1 MFYIFDNNTGL
12 CVCSSPI
19 EVHIDGTTAIETE
32 QFYNTWEIQLVNG
45 EIKPYVI
52 EQPEITPDE
61 PSDNTGGSSKA
72 LIFRIKHGDAV
83 FSDTYPADKYKA
95 TIVSFQMAD
104 DRFNSPNVGAIVKAP
119 EFPLYRGSDYLV
131 GINSDGI
138 AYCKNNSTSFEHTI
152 SGWITVVLE
161 SLPAKV
167 GE

>member
-52 EQPEITPDE
+52 EQPEIDPVE
-61 PSDNTGGSSKA
+61 PSNGGSQA
-72 LIFRIKHGDAV
+72 LIFRIKHGDSV
-83 FSDTYPADKYKA
+83 FSDKYPSSQYKA
-95 TIVSFQMAD
+95 TIVSFQIAED
-104 DRFNSPNVGAIVKAP
+104 SFNSPSVGAVVKKP
-119 EFPLYRGSDYLV
+119 MYPIYTGKNYMV
-131 GINSDGI
+131 GINADGI
-138 AYCKNNSTSFEHTI
+138 AYCRNNGTSVEDTI

-161 SLPAKV
+161 PLATKV

>member
-19 EVHIDGTTAIETE
+19 TVSIEGTTAIETDE
-32 QFYNTWEIQLVNG
+32 FYNTWEIQLVNG

-52 EQPEITPDE
+52 EQPEINPIE
-61 PSDNTGGSSKA
+61 PSKDGSSQA

-83 FSDTYPADKYKA
+83 YTDAYPKSKYIA

-104 DRFNSPNVGAIVKAP
+104 DRFNSPNVGAIVKKP

-131 GINSDGI
+131 GINSEGI
-138 AYCKNNSTSFEHTI
+138 AYCKNNGTALENTI
-152 SGWITVVLE
+152 TGWITVVLN
-161 SLPAKV
+161 LKKA
-167 GE
+167 GD

>member
-19 EVHIDGTTAIETE
+19 TVTIEGTTAIESPE
-32 QFYNTWEIQLVNG
+32 FYNTWEIQLVNG

-52 EQPEITPDE
+52 EQPEI
-61 PSDNTGGSSKA
+61 PSDETPNKTDGSSKA

-83 FSDTYPADKYKA
+83 YTDEYPSSKYIA

-104 DRFNSPNVGAIVKAP
+104 DRFNSPNVGAIVKVP

-152 SGWITVVLE
+152 SGWITVVLNTRQ
-161 SLPAKV
+161 V
-167 GE
+167 N

>member
-52 EQPEITPDE
+52 EQPEINPVE
-61 PSDNTGGSSKA
+61 PSDNTGGSSQA
-72 LIFRIKHGDAV
+72 LIFRIKHGNAV
-83 FSDTYPADKYKA
+83 YTEEYPSSKYRA
-95 TIVSFQMAD
+95 TI
-104 DRFNSPNVGAIVKAP
+104 VGAIVKAP

-152 SGWITVVLE
+152 SGWITVVLN
-161 SLPAKV
+161 LIKA
-167 GE
+167 GD

>member
-19 EVHIDGTTAIETE
+19 EVHIDGTTAVETE

-52 EQPEITPDE
+52 EQPEINPE
-61 PSDNTGGSSKA
+61 KSSNSGSTKA

-83 FSDTYPADKYKA
+83 FSDTYPMEKYKA

-104 DRFNSPNVGAIVKAP
+104 DSFNSPSVGAIVKKP
-119 EFPLYRGSDYLV
+119 MYPIYTGKDYMI
-131 GINSDGI
+131 GINADGL
-138 AYCKNNSTSFEHTI
+138 AYCRNNGTSVEDTI

-161 SLPAKV
+161 PLVTKV

>member
-52 EQPEITPDE
+52 EQPEINPVE
-61 PSDNTGGSSKA
+61 PSKDGSSQA
-72 LIFRIKHGDAV
+72 LIFRIKHGDNV
-83 FSDTYPADKYKA
+83 FSDKYPSSKYRA

-104 DRFNSPNVGAIVKAP
+104 DRFNSPSVGAIVKPP

-161 SLPAKV
+161 KKA
-167 GE
+167 GD

>member
-19 EVHIDGTTAIETE
+19 TVSIEGTTAIETDE
-32 QFYNTWEIQLVNG
+32 FYNTWEIQLVNG

-52 EQPEITPDE
+52 EQPEINPVE
-61 PSDNTGGSSKA
+61 PSKDGSSQA

-83 FSDTYPADKYKA
+83 YTDAHPSSKYRA

-104 DRFNSPNVGAIVKAP
+104 DRFNSPNVGAVVNKP

-131 GINSDGI
+131 GINSDGV

-152 SGWITVVLE
+152 SGWITVVLN
-161 SLPAKV
+161 PIKA
-167 GE
+167 GD

>member
-52 EQPEITPDE
+52 EQPEITPEE
-61 PSDNTGGSSKA
+61 PQNPSNGSSQA

-83 FSDTYPADKYKA
+83 YTEEYPSSKYRA

-104 DRFNSPNVGAIVKAP
+104 DRFNSPNVGAIVKPP
-119 EFPLYRGSDYLV
+119 EFPLYRGSVYLV

-152 SGWITVVLE
+152 SGWITVVLNIIK
-161 SLPAKV
+161 A
-167 GE
+167 GD